1 MTESEEMMMR
11 QILILVTQEP
21 KEEYEL
27 IVNYYKRVIQEN
39 KDQEALKK
47 IEKYY
52 GLNINREVN

>member
-39 KDQEALKK
+39 KDQEALNK